1 MRQIGTS
8 SALSTCHIHHSA
20 WLPDGPAGYRAHFR
34 GSKRVVGERCYGV
47 SVPGCKD
54 DTRASEATI
63 LSIDALEKRYGDVV
77 ALAGASFA
85 VAPGRILGFL
95 GPNGAGKTTAM
106 RCILGL
112 VRPDTGEVRWQ
123 GRVVTDQDRLRFG
136 YMPEERGLY
145 PKMRVREQLVHFGR
159 LSGLSAGAA
168 GEATDSWLAVLG
180 LAERA
185 NDKVD
190 DLSHGNQ
197 QRVQLAVALVHD
209 PVVLILDEPFSGLDP
224 LAVVEVTGILRDL
237 ADRGAAIV
245 FSSHQLDLVE
255 DVVQDVAIIDRGRV
269 VLTGELED
277 LKTRSSRRRLDV
289 VVDGRPWVP
298 NTSSVEIV
306 DDQGSF
312 HSIVGKDAPVEEIL
326 AAATAAG
333 VVDRF
338 AFEPPTLSDLF
349 IEAVKR

>member
-1 MRQIGTS
+1 MSIEPVVE
-8 SALSTCHIHHSA
+8 A
-20 WLPDGPAGYRAHFR
+20 R
-34 GSKRVVGERCYGV
+34 GLTKRFKDETVVKGIEF
-47 SVPGCKD
+47 SVPPAKC
-54 DTRASEATI
+54 
-63 LSIDALEKRYGDVV
+63 
-77 ALAGASFA
+77 F
-85 VAPGRILGFL
+85 GFL

-112 VRPDTGEVRWQ
+112 VRPDAGEVRWQ
-123 GRVVTDQDRLRFG
+123 GRAVTDQDRLRFG

-159 LSGLSAGAA
+159 LSGLSSSAA
-168 GEATDSWLAVLG
+168 GEAADSWLGVLG

-185 NDKVD
+185 SDKVD

-224 LAVVEVTGILRDL
+224 LAVVEVAGTLRDL

-298 NTSSVEIV
+298 NTGSVEIV
-306 DDQGSF
+306 DDQGRF
-312 HSIVGKDAPVEEIL
+312 HSVVGKDAPVREIL

-333 VVDRF
+333 EVDRF
-338 AFEPPTLSDLF
+338 TFEPPTLSDLF
-349 IEAVKR
+349 REAVKR

>member
-1 MRQIGTS
+1 
-8 SALSTCHIHHSA
+8 
-20 WLPDGPAGYRAHFR
+20 
-34 GSKRVVGERCYGV
+34 
-47 SVPGCKD
+47 
-54 DTRASEATI
+54 
-63 LSIDALEKRYGDVV
+63 
-77 ALAGASFA
+77 
-85 VAPGRILGFL
+85 
-95 GPNGAGKTTAM
+95 M

-145 PKMRVREQLVHFGR
+145 PKMRVRDQLVHFGR

-255 DVVQDVAIIDRGRV
+255 DVCQDVAIIDHGRV
-269 VLTGELED
+269 VLSGELDD

-298 NTSSVEIV
+298 NTGSVEIV
-306 DDQGSF
+306 DEQGRF
-312 HSIVGKDAPVEEIL
+312 HSVVGKGAPVGEIL

-333 VVDRF
+333 EVDRF
-338 AFEPPTLSDLF
+338 TFEPPTLSDLF
-349 IEAVKR
+349 REAVKR